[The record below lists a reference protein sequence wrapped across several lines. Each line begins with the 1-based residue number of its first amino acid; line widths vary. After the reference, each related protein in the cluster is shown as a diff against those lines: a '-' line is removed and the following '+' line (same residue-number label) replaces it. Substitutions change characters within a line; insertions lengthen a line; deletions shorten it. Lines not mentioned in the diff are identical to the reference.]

1 MNRQQVL
8 DGIQQV
14 ASSHLEWTGELKEDQ
29 ILVEVLSLDSIRLL
43 TLVVEVENHFSICIE
58 DGDEA
63 GLEKVGDLVD
73 LLLERGA

>member
-1 MNRQQVL
+1 MNRQQIL

-29 ILVEVLSLDSIRLL
+29 ILLKVLSLDSIRLL

>member
-1 MNRQQVL
+1 MDRQQVL
-8 DGIQQV
+8 KGIQQV
-14 ASSHLEWTGELKEDQ
+14 ATTHLEWTGELNEDQ

-43 TLVVEVENHFSICIE
+43 TLVVEVENHFSLCIE
-58 DGDEA
+58 DGDEQ